1 MPRFD
6 PEGGPMMRRAGTSP
20 EHTTRLISKSYCSAY
35 CLEGQISIDLVPAL
49 PAHAP
54 AFSHRLMNR
63 ALNAGTYKGVTG
75 H

>member
-1 MPRFD
+1 
-6 PEGGPMMRRAGTSP
+6 MMRRAGTPP

-35 CLEGQISIDLVPAL
+35 CLEGQISVDLAPAL

-54 AFSHRLMNR
+54 AFSPGLTNDAPR
-63 ALNAGTYKGVTG
+63 LNAGTYKGVTG